1 MTRHVSDADSPW
13 LDWHG
18 LGGWNIY
25 FLAKFALLWAG
36 YLNFH
41 PLINLVFA
49 AFLIFP
55 LPRAGLRRI
64 RHWLA
69 LPVGMGIFYHD
80 TWLPG
85 IESIRAQGGA
95 GLLLHPGL
103 LAGAARAL
111 HQLGDGRRRFRD
123 ADPVSVHRPVAA
135 LHSLDPACPALVM
148 ALSPGG

>member
-1 MTRHVSDADSPW
+1 MTRHVSNASSPW

-69 LPVGMGIFYHD
+69 LPVGVGIFYHD

-85 IESIRAQGGA
+85 MESIRAQGA
-95 GLLLHPGL
+95 QVFSFTLDYWLELL
-103 LAGAARAL
+103 
-111 HQLGDGRRRFRD
+111 GRFINWEM
-123 ADPVSVHRPVAA
+123 VA
-135 LHSLDPACPALVM
+135 PA
-148 ALSPGG
+148 S

>member
-1 MTRHVSDADSPW
+1 MTRDISNATSPW

-25 FLAKFALLWAG
+25 FLAKFALLWTG

-55 LPRAGLRRI
+55 LPSAGLRRI

-69 LPVGMGIFYHD
+69 LPIGVGIFYHD

-85 IESIRAQGGA
+85 IESIRAQGGRSSPSPWIT
-95 GLLLHPGL
+95 GWSCS
-103 LAGAARAL
+103 GASST
-111 HQLGDGRRRFRD
+111 GRWS
-123 ADPVSVHRPVAA
+123 APVS
-135 LHSLDPACPALVM
+135 
-148 ALSPGG
+148 

>member
-1 MTRHVSDADSPW
+1 MTRDVSNAASPW

-55 LPRAGLRRI
+55 LPSTGLRRI
-64 RHWLA
+64 RHWLETGDA
-69 LPVGMGIFYHD
+69 LP
-80 TWLPG
+80 L
-85 IESIRAQGGA
+85 RAVARGA
-95 GLLLHPGL
+95 GPAAKASAPGKRVS
-103 LAGAARAL
+103 GGPVRGSFNAAPPRRSRA
-111 HQLGDGRRRFRD
+111 R
-123 ADPVSVHRPVAA
+123 
-135 LHSLDPACPALVM
+135 
-148 ALSPGG
+148 